1 MVVRQREGLLLS
13 KDGYVSRAPW
23 SMAKLAD
30 SIQVIT
36 DMTASEVDRARSM
49 PDGSRTTADR
59 ADGLREE
66 RHRDTRL

>member
-30 SIQVIT
+30 SIIP

-59 ADGLREE
+59 ADGQREE